1 MFRVARNAA
10 CLSREEAAQRLYIGS
25 RTLADYE
32 SGRTIAP
39 PDVVMRMSEVYQEP
53 TLPADYC
60 AKVCPIGQ
68 VLAHSIDRSEFA
80 VTVLRVLKEFA
91 DVERLKD
98 QLIQIAADGRI
109 CEKEVADF
117 KEIMKEM
124 IELERWI
131 VELKYFAMRHG
142 IDVED
147 IMPEKDKKITA

>member
-1 MFRVARNAA
+1 MEHLISN
-10 CLSREEAAQRLYIGS
+10 LSRSEKQSNDKA
-25 RTLADYE
+25 
-32 SGRTIAP
+32 SG
-39 PDVVMRMSEVYQEP
+39 D
-53 TLPADYC
+53 
-60 AKVCPIGQ
+60 
-68 VLAHSIDRSEFA
+68 
-80 VTVLRVLKEFA
+80 KEFA

-142 IDVED
+142 IEVDD
-147 IMPEKDKKITA
+147 IMPEKDKKRTA